1 MPSGPEAL
9 WAGGQRGE
17 LCLPFVKGGKGGFS
31 LERPYNYGLINKGI
45 GEEEPVKKD
54 IAKFLY
60 EVGQLKRVKRS
71 GWWIAGVK
79 DPESVAEHSFRTAV
93 IAYLLARSEGV
104 DIGKAIL
111 MALFHD
117 MPEARTNDAHRIV
130 RRYANW
136 EEVDK
141 KVFKEQSK
149 RLPEEMA
156 KQMITLFEEFEEED
170 SLEAKV
176 VRDADLLECIV
187 QAREYQVLGY
197 TDVVDWIFNAQGA
210 LKTESAKKIASECLK
225 TEPNE
230 WWQGLKAQ

>member
-1 MPSGPEAL
+1 VE
-9 WAGGQRGE
+9 
-17 LCLPFVKGGKGGFS
+17 
-31 LERPYNYGLINKGI
+31 
-45 GEEEPVKKD
+45 KD
-54 IAKFLY
+54 IAKFMY

-104 DIGKAIL
+104 DIGKTVL

-136 EEVDK
+136 EDVDQK
-141 KVFKEQSK
+141 AFNEQSK
-149 RLPEEMA
+149 RLPDEMA

-225 TEPNE
+225 TEPKE